1 MCCMRRQNE
10 EMNMVIPAEFDELNR
25 AVRVVSVK
33 NQQAM
38 CIVRLIRV
46 SCLWLK
52 MLLKPE

>member
-1 MCCMRRQNE
+1 
-10 EMNMVIPAEFDELNR
+10 MVIPAEFDELNR